1 MSPRVSKGL
10 SQAECAGK
18 PSGNGL
24 VTEAHISG
32 YLSSAQLSTAK
43 TTSAHSHEV
52 DHHHSL
58 NAIISILGSTLT
70 TVL

>member
-1 MSPRVSKGL
+1 MSPIVSKMRGI
-10 SQAECAGK
+10 GVR
-18 PSGNGL
+18 GNTWRNGL
-24 VTEAHISG
+24 VTDAVMSG
-32 YLSSAQLSTAK
+32 CLSSAHESTAN

-58 NAIISILGSTLT
+58 TAIISMRGSTLT